1 MENHITFTTTAM
13 ARPEILEQTY
23 SNFQVCLDVDMKDYN
38 LRINIDPLPKARKVD
53 QVVNVAK
60 KFFKHVDFNI
70 SANANF
76 PSAVKWCWSE
86 LSTKYVFHLED
97 DWELTRR
104 ILLSDL
110 YNMLENAPEMNQVL
124 LRPYHETHKVSLV
137 PGLSRSDVAMFLS
150 RHMILNKNPE
160 KQIHSNEHCGK
171 DGDPGFDANK
181 VIVYPEDVCLRDI
194 GRVWIKSQPVI
205 RPGPDFISWEK
216 KKDIY

>member
-1 MENHITFTTTAM
+1 M

-23 SNFQVCLDVDMKDYN
+23 SNFQVCLDVDMKEYN

-70 SANANF
+70 STNANF